1 MAHILASFSN
11 NASLTSNSIAGM
23 SIHQRIKAGRMRLKM
38 TEQQFADQLGVSRGN
53 IYQWEKEGGT
63 APSRKRQ
70 ADVARLIGLSVA
82 ELVSG
87 EDAPQEVA
95 PLPTPQEKEIPGD
108 LALLVR
114 WIDSIDN
121 APLRN
126 TVIQECMRAYL
137 SLTRAGRNQPTPDT
151 GETESPQIPSAA
163 PRVSQDH

>member
-1 MAHILASFSN
+1 MLHILASFSDKASKTN
-11 NASLTSNSIAGM
+11 NTIVEMTINA
-23 SIHQRIKAGRMRLKM
+23 RIKAGRLRLKM
-38 TEQQFADQLGVSRGN
+38 TEQQFADQLDVSRGN

-70 ADVARLIGLSVA
+70 EAVAKLIGLSVA
-82 ELVSG
+82 ELVTG
-87 EDAPQEVA
+87 TDAPVEVTA
-95 PLPTPQEKEIPGD
+95 QPVAQVKEIPGD

-126 TVIQECMRAYL
+126 TVVQECMRAYL

-151 GETESPQIPSAA
+151 GEAECDQTPAAA
-163 PRVSQDH
+163 PRLSQDH